1 MMPGTPTP
9 LTITLQRQGI
19 SASLR
24 TQPHAL
30 MTPGPGNS
38 SPGFSLVLQAVP
50 SGTAWYLDLAIDG
63 KHEKVF
69 ANGCGDQSD
78 WHGKW
83 ERPRPFTDLELAK
96 RAAEEELSKRLNR
109 PVHIRPQ
116 VELYCPCDAPVYG
129 YLKNDVEFARAR
141 YDAQT
146 DSIRSVPDDRR
157 LVSWPKSNFRQPR
170 FHAPEDGVH
179 VPADCRWRTIC
190 PKAHEEFLKSHNQRC
205 GLERA
210 KRWLA
215 WLISEYRKYGLNS

>member
-1 MMPGTPTP
+1 
-9 LTITLQRQGI
+9 
-19 SASLR
+19 
-24 TQPHAL
+24 
-30 MTPGPGNS
+30 
-38 SPGFSLVLQAVP
+38 VP
-50 SGTAWYLDLAIDG
+50 SGTAWYLDLTIDG

-78 WHGKW
+78 WYGKW
-83 ERPRPFTDLELAK
+83 ERPKPFTDLELAK
-96 RAAEEELSKRLNR
+96 RAAEEELGKRLNR

-116 VELYCPCDAPVYG
+116 VELYCPCDAPVYD

-141 YDAQT
+141 YDPQT
-146 DSIRSVPDDRR
+146 DSIRSLPDDRR
-157 LVSWPKSNFRQPR
+157 LVSWPKSNLRQPR

-190 PKAHEEFLKSHNQRC
+190 PKAHEEFLKNHNQRS
-205 GLERA
+205 GPERA

>member
-1 MMPGTPTP
+1 MPGTPTP
-9 LTITLQRQGI
+9 LTLTLQRQGI

-78 WHGKW
+78 WYGKW
-83 ERPRPFTDLELAK
+83 ERPKPFTDLELAK
-96 RAAEEELSKRLNR
+96 RAAEEELGKRLNR

-116 VELYCPCDAPVYG
+116 VELYCPCDAPVYD
-129 YLKNDVEFARAR
+129 YLKSVVEFARAR
-141 YDAQT
+141 YDPQT
-146 DSIRSVPDDRR
+146 DSIRSLPDDRR
-157 LVSWPKSNFRQPR
+157 LVSWPKSNLRQPR
-170 FHAPEDGVH
+170 FNAPEDGVH
-179 VPADCRWRTIC
+179 VPAECRWRTIC
-190 PKAHEEFLKSHNQRC
+190 PKAHEEFRKSHNPRC
-205 GLERA
+205 GPERA

-215 WLISEYRKYGLNS
+215 WLISEYRQYGLNS

>member
-1 MMPGTPTP
+1 MPGTPTP

-63 KHEKVF
+63 KHERIF
-69 ANGCGDQSD
+69 ANGCGDHSD
-78 WHGKW
+78 WRVK
-83 ERPRPFTDLELAK
+83 RPRPEPFTNLEEAK
-96 RAAEEELSKRLNR
+96 RTAEEELSERLNR
-109 PVHIRPQ
+109 PVSISPK
-116 VELYCPCDAPVYG
+116 VELYCPSDFPLYD
-129 YLKNDVEFARAR
+129 YLESDVEFARAR

-157 LVSWPKSNFRQPR
+157 LVSWPKGKVRQPR
-170 FHAPEDGVH
+170 FRTPEDGAH
-179 VPADCRWRTIC
+179 IPADCRWQTIC